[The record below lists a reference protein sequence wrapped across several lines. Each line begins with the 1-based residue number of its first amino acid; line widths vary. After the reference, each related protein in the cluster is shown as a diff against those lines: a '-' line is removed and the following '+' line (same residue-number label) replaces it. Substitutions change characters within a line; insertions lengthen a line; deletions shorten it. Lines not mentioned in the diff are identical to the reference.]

1 MNRPATK
8 QGIQPGI
15 CVALAVFLFFTV
27 FPLPAPRAG
36 ETQGLIC
43 PLTNHAYT
51 AQPVQTHLPGRVGEP
66 VILSFTLDPAEPP
79 PGFFLA
85 VNLRPVRQPKTLTD
99 KASAPQILTGFPDTR
114 FVFSSPG
121 VYTYAVIVSLIAK
134 SSCGGV
140 KADTIFNGQ
149 VRIEIRTNDHL

>member
-1 MNRPATK
+1 M
-8 QGIQPGI
+8 

-27 FPLPAPRAG
+27 FPLPARAG
-36 ETQGLIC
+36 EIPGRVC
-43 PLTNHAYT
+43 PLTSHVYKV
-51 AQPVQTHLPGRVGEP
+51 QPVRDHLPGRVDEP
-66 VILSFTLDPAEPP
+66 VILSFMLDPAEPP
-79 PGFFLA
+79 PGFFLS
-85 VNLRPVRQPKTLTD
+85 VNLRPVRQPETLPD

-114 FVFSSPG
+114 FVFSAPG

-149 VRIEIRTNDHL
+149 VRIEIRTNNHL